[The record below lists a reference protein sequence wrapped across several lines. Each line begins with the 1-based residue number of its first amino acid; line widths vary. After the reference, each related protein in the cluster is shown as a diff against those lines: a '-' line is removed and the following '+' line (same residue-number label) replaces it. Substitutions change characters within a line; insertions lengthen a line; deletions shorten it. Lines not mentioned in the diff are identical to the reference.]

1 MPARVFR
8 EEEKREIKKKLLDIG
23 FPMLKEY
30 GLVHM
35 SIPKIAKEAGIG
47 TGTFYRFFQSKEEYI
62 YQLIQYR
69 REILLSEVVTE
80 DIKGGK
86 RKLSKDE
93 VRHMIQLLVDKD
105 KSVYAN
111 LNLKDEV
118 KLLKYMQEF
127 SPNIQKEKQ
136 ITEKLLGWIEKPKEE
151 IDFPV
156 LANLMKSL
164 VLIAQ
169 AREELHQE
177 GYERTISL
185 LIDTILN
192 EIYGFEGG
200 RER

>member
-1 MPARVFR
+1 
-8 EEEKREIKKKLLDIG
+8 
-23 FPMLKEY
+23 ML
-30 GLVHM
+30 
-35 SIPKIAKEAGIG
+35 
-47 TGTFYRFFQSKEEYI
+47 
-62 YQLIQYR
+62 
-69 REILLSEVVTE
+69 
-80 DIKGGK
+80 
-86 RKLSKDE
+86 
-93 VRHMIQLLVDKD
+93 QLLVDKD